1 MNELVNLG
9 IILLSGIIVASL
21 QLPLGT
27 LLLLYH
33 SSLGKNVSKKTK
45 TLVSSFISG
54 SLLMSFL
61 LLATSCLLVAGL
73 TISGTL
79 SSPSILVLVG
89 VLCALGI
96 VAWFFYYK
104 SRRTTELWLPRKVAN
119 FIDSRA
125 KITNDNSEA
134 FSLGSL
140 VVLSEVIFTA
150 PLIILSSNSI
160 LKLEPGYEVLT
171 LAMFSLLS
179 ILPLIILRI
188 VIRSGKNVAEIQ
200 RWRLRNKSFFRIF
213 TGLGFFVLAGFVIMF
228 LFFGEGF

>member
-9 IILLSGIIVASL
+9 IILLSGIIIASL

-61 LLATSCLLVAGL
+61 LLATSCFLVTGL

-79 SSPSILVLVG
+79 SRPSILVLVG
-89 VLCALGI
+89 ILCALGI

-104 SRRTTELWLPRKVAN
+104 NRQTTELWLPRKVAM

-125 KITNDNSEA
+125 KITNNNSEA

-140 VVLSEVIFTA
+140 VVLSEAIFTI

-171 LAMFSLLS
+171 LTVFSLLS
-179 ILPLIILRI
+179 ILPLVILRI

-213 TGLGFFVLAGFVIMF
+213 TGLGFFVLASFVIMF